1 MICIYIYCYISC
13 TLYIAIFNFMSA
25 LCIVLSCVFITYI
38 YMYVTVVSHR
48 HFLVVGV
55 CATLMVKHCLGTW
68 RSVPATYVLPCT
80 PKFNA

>member
-38 YMYVTVVSHR
+38 
-48 HFLVVGV
+48 
-55 CATLMVKHCLGTW
+55 CTLPLCHIGTFSWLG
-68 RSVPATYVLPCT
+68 SVPH
-80 PKFNA
+80 